1 MSNLHSS
8 SGSLSLEFP
17 EDDKQD
23 ETRPT
28 QRRATLETSNMNG
41 SNSSSLDENERR
53 QQDKKLQSPTLMIS
67 GGDADLPA
75 ADMSTSA
82 LAAMALG
89 MDVAN
94 TPLVG
99 SSLDATYAATTMQPQ
114 GGGGTSTSSAGPSL
128 VYSHNSATNLLVG
141 TAGTFS
147 PGVGNVQHLVPS
159 ASQLLQQSTA
169 GTTSMS
175 ADPQAQDDGT
185 AAFTAQDEQLELATV
200 SPTELADADTDLRG
214 IVSQFDCLNMSS
226 ASAASQRAHITPAQ
240 FHQLSAVE
248 TRSHLEHI
256 GPALLRLD
264 QEIAALP
271 PEDKADYLLAMRRC
285 PPTSVE
291 MNAALEP
298 WDCYRTAYLEREGYD
313 AAAAAQKLCKY
324 WRTKRSA
331 FGAEAYCPYASTG
344 PTGTGDMTLAQC
356 FSESEMAN
364 IIEHNIFH
372 VMEGRDGAGRAILF
386 LDPSRRDLETFSTNS
401 AVS

>member
-226 ASAASQRAHITPAQ
+226 ASAAGQRAHITPAQ

-291 MNAALEP
+291 TNAAVEP

-331 FGAEAYCPYASTG
+331 FGAEAYCPYASTARPARG
-344 PTGTGDMTLAQC
+344 
-356 FSESEMAN
+356 
-364 IIEHNIFH
+364 I
-372 VMEGRDGAGRAILF
+372 
-386 LDPSRRDLETFSTNS
+386 
-401 AVS
+401 